1 MRRKRVLTEGNF
13 QHRSG
18 NGTSEPGAANH
29 NSDGVEKENLA

>member
-18 NGTSEPGAANH
+18 NGTSKTDATNH
-29 NSDGVEKENLA
+29 NNDGVEKENPA